1 MNLKFETI
9 EHKIAV
15 KLVYVAKPLSDQT
28 DKVNEEWSHFS
39 SLFISFERNQLAL
52 RQTLPCGP
60 KLEFRQT
67 LFHSPIIARTV

>member
-28 DKVNEEWSHFS
+28 DKVNEE
-39 SLFISFERNQLAL
+39 
-52 RQTLPCGP
+52 
-60 KLEFRQT
+60 
-67 LFHSPIIARTV
+67 